1 MKYHK
6 AMKTKVLL
14 LFALLLGAMSCN
26 DNSDVVNNP
35 VEEMASATITVAIPD
50 ATRATDEDAFD
61 ASVLGSEYELRYI
74 LGVRN
79 DSDNRTTTILDT
91 KYSTATTVTFDIK
104 LVERRNYRIVVWA
117 DVVEKSNHKDRFY
130 NTANG
135 LEKVVVKEDK
145 WGLNDATRDAFFAY
159 IDVYSFS
166 SQSDIEGLNLTRPL
180 AKLKVEQKGGT
191 LPSQVAVAYD
201 SVATV
206 FNAYD
211 GSVSGYK
218 SKRFSRVDIADAA
231 NGVILTD
238 YIFAS
243 KDGDIVDI
251 SLNTYLN
258 GAENVLNLSDIS
270 LKRNTLTTI
279 QLK

>member
-50 ATRATDEDAFD
+50 TTRATDEDAFD

-79 DSDNRTTTILDT
+79 DSDNCTTTILDT
-91 KYSTATTVTFDIK
+91 KYSTATTVAFDIR

-135 LEKVVVKEDK
+135 LEKVAVKKDE
-145 WGLNDATRDAFFAY
+145 WGLNDAMRDAFFAY

-206 FNAYD
+206 FNAYE
-211 GSVSGYK
+211 GSVSEYK
-218 SKRFSRVDIADAA
+218 SKSLSCVDVADAA

-258 GAENVLNLSDIS
+258 DAKNVLNLSDIS